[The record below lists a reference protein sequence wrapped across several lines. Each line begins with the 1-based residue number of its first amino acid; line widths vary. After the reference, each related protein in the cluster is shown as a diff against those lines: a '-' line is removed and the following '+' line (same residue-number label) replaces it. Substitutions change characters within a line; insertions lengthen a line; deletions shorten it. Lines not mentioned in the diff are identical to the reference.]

1 MNLSFIQMLIA
12 FLIIYLC
19 VYALVDRVMR
29 CIEHCS
35 TERTKRCEMLSSLPE
50 IELIEEGLDNEQEV
64 DKK

>member
-29 CIEHCS
+29 CIEHCA
-35 TERTKRCEMLSSLPE
+35 TERTKRCEMLVSLSE
-50 IELIEEGLDNEQEV
+50 IELVEEELGDKREV

>member
-29 CIEHCS
+29 CIEHCA
-35 TERTKRCEMLSSLPE
+35 TESTKRCEMLASLSE
-50 IELIEEGLDNEQEV
+50 IELVEEELGDEQEV